1 MGIGAETK
9 SGDGI
14 KIMGEKAI
22 DESLRIPDLSIKGF
36 RGFQDLHIPKLGRV
50 TLITGKNNVGKSSLL
65 EALRLYAAN
74 AAPDVLDEILASRE
88 ENAWGEDAWGF
99 TNPSPLFHRFSPNGD
114 ESERFSIATHGGGD
128 GPASL
133 TARLEWRIET
143 RDGAGNAKL
152 ALPDAVSEEY
162 WSDPIPVLA
171 IATEDG
177 KRIRRLDG
185 RPRISPTRPRPK
197 TAPPIRERFPCAL
210 IDAYAINGT
219 ADWDELWSEIA
230 LTDSER
236 EVVEALRIIS
246 PEITAVSMVKGESNE
261 RIAIARVD
269 GRKHPVPL
277 RSFGDGV
284 NRLFAMILSLV
295 NAQGGLLLIDEFEN
309 GLHHSVQTDV
319 WRAIFKL
326 ARKLDVQVFAA
337 THSQDAVK
345 AFQKAAS
352 ESPGEDLL
360 VRLVSRYERIFAT
373 MLSEKELEIANRHN
387 MRVRG

>member
-1 MGIGAETK
+1 
-9 SGDGI
+9 
-14 KIMGEKAI
+14 MGEKAT
-22 DESLRIPDLSIKGF
+22 DEGLWIPDLSIKGF
-36 RGFQDLHIPKLGRV
+36 RGFRDLHIPKLGRV

-65 EALRLYAAN
+65 EALRLYAGN
-74 AAPDVLDEILASRE
+74 ADPDVLDDILASRE

-99 TNPSPLFHRFSPNGD
+99 TNPSPLFYRFSSDD
-114 ESERFSIATHGGGD
+114 EEDDEPERFSIATHGEGA
-128 GPASL
+128 PARL

-143 RDGAGNAKL
+143 RDRAGNAKL
-152 ALPDAVSEEY
+152 APPDAVPEEY

-171 IATEDG
+171 IETEEG
-177 KRIRRLDG
+177 KRVRRLDG

-197 TAPPIRERFPCAL
+197 TAPPVRERFPCAL

-219 ADWDELWSEIA
+219 SDWDGLWSEIA

-246 PEITAVSMVKGESNE
+246 PEIIAVSMVRGESNE

-295 NAQGGLLLIDEFEN
+295 NARGGLLLIDEFEN

-326 ARKLDVQVFAA
+326 ARKLDVQVFAT

-352 ESPGEDLL
+352 ESPGEDSL
-360 VRLVSRYERIFAT
+360 VRLTRRRELVIPT
-373 MLSEKELEIANRHN
+373 MLSESDLEIANEFN
-387 MRVRG
+387 TEVRG